1 MRHIK
6 WSNPIEVGFTQ
17 GGFQVVTGPS
27 EALKC
32 MANLW
37 PDRRGPLYVAAR
49 SLCRAAIDGRKS
61 AEEAREMFIS
71 ATREAHLKMH

>member
-1 MRHIK
+1 MRHVK
-6 WSNPIEVGFTQ
+6 WSNPIEVGFAR
-17 GGFQVVTGPS
+17 GSFQLVTGPS
-27 EALKC
+27 DALNC